1 MATNLCVGTSNQ
13 ALKPIKKQQLKRHDL
28 NLKVIAKK
36 SFNFITLSIHVR
48 ETDKYPQACC
58 YRSYAIKAFAKV
70 NIFITKLKNELFRG
84 SISNHQVISDENI
97 NQEYNLLDEHSKQ
110 E

>member
-48 ETDKYPQACC
+48 ETDKYPLH
-58 YRSYAIKAFAKV
+58 V
-70 NIFITKLKNELFRG
+70 VTDHML
-84 SISNHQVISDENI
+84 
-97 NQEYNLLDEHSKQ
+97 SKPLQ
-110 E
+110 K